1 MIEEYHLT
9 EVSEVLIVQNL
20 GAENSSSSQTDNVK
34 KKKFSISIRH
44 RINFWYSQY
53 PLCNRKK
60 TSVKHIQIT
69 LLKFILQW

>member
-34 KKKFSISIRH
+34 KKSLVLVLGIGSTFGIHSTH
-44 RINFWYSQY
+44 YATE
-53 PLCNRKK
+53 KK
-60 TSVKHIQIT
+60 
-69 LLKFILQW
+69 LQ

>member
-34 KKKFSISIRH
+34 KKTFQYQAQDQLLVFTVPIMQQKKNFSKAYT
-44 RINFWYSQY
+44 NYFA
-53 PLCNRKK
+53 
-60 TSVKHIQIT
+60 
-69 LLKFILQW
+69 

>member
-1 MIEEYHLT
+1 MIEEYNLT
-9 EVSEVLIVQNL
+9 EVSEVLIENVIF

-34 KKKFSISIRH
+34 KKLFSIRH

>member
-34 KKKFSISIRH
+34 KKTF
-44 RINFWYSQY
+44 
-53 PLCNRKK
+53 
-60 TSVKHIQIT
+60 
-69 LLKFILQW
+69 